1 MPIWKI
7 TEEGPKKVKEIQPA
21 KEQILESH
29 LEDWIEKDVS
39 ILGEPLLIIGRQVT
53 IEDVKDRLDLLA
65 LDPRGNAVIIELKR
79 GKLKDPVDMQAARY
93 ASYISS
99 WKFEDFEK
107 QANLYN
113 SGKTDFNFN
122 AVYESFCQES
132 DVGEIPDINQ
142 DQRVILLGSEIKD
155 KLGSVALW
163 LREHGI
169 DIKVIEIET
178 YKEKGHILLQP
189 KTIVPLSVSRFES
202 VGKGVVSSGTKLW
215 LSDGKKWHLEKRC
228 NPKTKQLLLRL
239 DEIIRE
245 NLDAEGPN
253 WNQKLYIS
261 YKVGN
266 TNWPFILTHAGML
279 RLVVNV
285 PKGSYKQNE
294 LAERLGVEEFNRD
307 ESLSDK
313 FGLPSSILVASENDK
328 KDRVVLR
335 IKDDYDIE
343 DKRLVEFLIEAY
355 EKYFG

>member
-7 TEEGPKKVKEIQPA
+7 TEDGPEKVEEIQPA

-65 LDPRGNAVIIELKR
+65 LDPQGNAVIIELKR
-79 GKLKDPVDMQAARY
+79 GKLKDPVDMQGARY

-113 SGKTDFNFN
+113 SGKKDFNFN
-122 AVYESFCQES
+122 SVYERFCQES
-132 DVGEIPDINQ
+132 SVDEIPDINQ

-163 LREHGI
+163 LREHGV

-178 YKEKGHILLQP
+178 YKEKGNILLQP

-215 LSDGKKWHLEKRC
+215 LSDGKKWHLDKRC
-228 NPKTKQLLLRL
+228 NPETKKLLLRL
-239 DEIIRE
+239 DEIIRD
-245 NLDAEGPN
+245 NLDVDGPN
-253 WNQKLYIS
+253 WNQKLYVTYRIEN
-261 YKVGN
+261 Y
-266 TNWPFILTHAGML
+266 NWMIILTQAGLL
-279 RLVVNV
+279 RIVFRVE
-285 PKGSYKQNE
+285 KGIYKQSE
-294 LAERLGVEEFNRD
+294 LAKTLGVEEFNQD

-313 FGLPSSILVASENDK
+313 FGLPSSILVRPENDM

-335 IKDDYDIE
+335 IKEDFDIE
-343 DKRLVEFLIEAY
+343 DPKLISFFQDVYNEHR
-355 EKYFG
+355 